1 MALVKCKQCGNEVA
15 TNAAACPKCG
25 APVPKGM
32 SVTKVLL
39 FVFGGLFS
47 LCFLGTC
54 ITGMGAAMRA
64 KGGGSASAAQGSG
77 SATTA
82 VAAQKEA
89 AQKVEIRTL
98 LREYADNEVRA
109 DSNFK
114 DHMIQTVGI
123 VGDVKKDITNSI
135 YVTLG
140 TGKEFEIP
148 QVQCF
153 FDDAQAQKAATLSKG
168 AKVGVRG
175 RVSGLMMNVLVKDC
189 EFIDL

>member
-1 MALVKCKQCGNEVA
+1 MALVKCKQCGNDVA

-25 APVPKGM
+25 APVPKGT

-39 FVFGGLFS
+39 YVFGGLFS

-54 ITGMGAAMRA
+54 LAGLGSKMREQ
-64 KGGGSASAAQGSG
+64 KGGASASASQGSTRQ
-77 SATTA
+77 A
-82 VAAQKEA
+82 EA
-89 AQKVEIRTL
+89 PKLVEIRTL

-114 DHMIQTVGI
+114 DQVIQTAGI
-123 VGDVKKDITNSI
+123 VDDVKKDITNSI

-140 TGKEFEIP
+140 TGKQFEIP

-153 FDDAQAQKAATLSKG
+153 FDDAQAQKAASLSKG
-168 AKVGVRG
+168 AKIGVRG